1 MSVLP
6 AKSYDL
12 DRPKAT
18 TVESQRSVDLLCC
31 LCQQV
36 NHNNKVNFEGQAR
49 PKIDRTY
56 DGADTNVSGRLPAA
70 CIHDSGESLHVMFT
84 SRRW

>member
-18 TVESQRSVDLLCC
+18 TVESQRPVDLLGC

-49 PKIDRTY
+49 PKIDMTY
-56 DGADTNVSGRLPAA
+56 DGTDTNVSRQLPAA
-70 CIHDSGESLHVMFT
+70 CIPDSGESLHVMLT